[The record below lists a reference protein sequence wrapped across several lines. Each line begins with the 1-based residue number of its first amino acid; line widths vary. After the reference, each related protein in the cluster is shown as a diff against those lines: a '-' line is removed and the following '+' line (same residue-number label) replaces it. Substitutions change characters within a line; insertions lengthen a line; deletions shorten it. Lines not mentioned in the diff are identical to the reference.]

1 MRWRKDGSRMDR
13 EQRSLH
19 PETQRDKLAQVM
31 EHQSA
36 IIRLQSSVIDD
47 LFLLLAQHISAEEA
61 DRLPCI
67 QKINLAARLRAE
79 IEEREGG

>member
-1 MRWRKDGSRMDR
+1 MDR
-13 EQRSLH
+13 EQRSLQLGV
-19 PETQRDKLAQVM
+19 QRDRLVQVM

-47 LFLLLAQHISAEEA
+47 LFLLLAQHISAGEA

-79 IEEREGG
+79 IEEEEGDDE